1 MDHKGVNKELN
12 LKLSSFICEE
22 KTEKDMQKTTQEN
35 AEAQNQSPKKGE
47 APDLEAPR
55 TPVWAVCKLDTSQK
69 KDKGSPDLFPH
80 TPKSDPPTFPMT
92 PPRPDNKRKLLLCD
106 NLATPRKQRSKL
118 AFFARENVASSSSK
132 YLKITTTP
140 VRNEVN
146 SMDLV
151 NINPFTP
158 QSLRKLLLQAKSKR
172 NYYDPEETEA
182 KKDKIEE
189 GLLPTKS
196 ILQQISMA
204 SRYKTEFFEV
214 EKIGVGAFG
223 TVYKCIKKLD
233 GCVYAIK
240 CSKKRFS
247 DVSSENLDLHEVYAQ
262 AVLGHHP
269 HVVRYYSSWT
279 EDERVII
286 QNEYCNGGSL
296 QVAISQNTK
305 SSNHFQ
311 EPNLKDILHQ
321 ISLGLKYI
329 HQAGMVHLDIKPSN
343 IFICYNMRND
353 SFEGPEEVENED
365 DWFLSASVIYKIG
378 DLSHVTS
385 IRKPKVE
392 EGDSCF
398 LANEILQ
405 KNYEHLPKADIFAL
419 GLTIAAA
426 GGASL
431 PASGDE
437 WHHIR
442 KGNIP
447 SIPQGLSEDFY
458 NLLKKM
464 IHIDPKER
472 PCATSLSR
480 SQVFWPSFAET
491 EALQQQLN
499 LEKSKTA
506 ILEKELREAQQAQFS
521 HDDSEDLEPQKS
533 KKQKTSGGEED
544 FTCEES
550 LP

>member
-1 MDHKGVNKELN
+1 MDHRGVNNELN

-22 KTEKDMQKTTQEN
+22 ETGKEMQKATQEN
-35 AEAQNQSPKKGE
+35 TETQSQSLKKGE
-47 APDLEAPR
+47 VQDLEPPG
-55 TPVWAVCKLDTSQK
+55 TPVQVVCEVDTSQK
-69 KDKGSPDLFPH
+69 RDKGSPDLIPH
-80 TPKSDPPTFPMT
+80 TPKSDPSTFPMT

-106 NLATPRKQRSKL
+106 NLSTPRKQRNKL
-118 AFFARENVASSSSK
+118 AFYARENVPSSSSK

-140 VRNEVN
+140 LNNEVN

-158 QSLRKLLLQAKSKR
+158 QSFRKRLLQSTSKR
-172 NYYDPEETEA
+172 KYCNPEEIEA
-182 KKDKIEE
+182 EKDKKER
-189 GLLPTKS
+189 LLPMKS
-196 ILQQISMA
+196 ILQQINMA
-204 SRYKTEFFEV
+204 SRYETEFFEI

-240 CSKKRFS
+240 CSKKTFS
-247 DVSSENLDLHEVYAQ
+247 DVSSENLDLHEVYAH

-269 HVVRYYSSWT
+269 NVVRYYSSWT
-279 EDERVII
+279 EGDYVII

-305 SSNHFQ
+305 SGNRFQ
-311 EPNLKDILHQ
+311 ESNLKDILHQ

-329 HQAGMVHLDIKPSN
+329 HSAGMVHLDIKPSN
-343 IFICYNMRND
+343 IFICHNMQNV

-378 DLSHVTS
+378 DLGHVTS

-405 KNYEHLPKADIFAL
+405 ENYEHLPKADIFAL

-426 GGASL
+426 AGASL
-431 PASGDE
+431 PAAGDE
-437 WHHIR
+437 WYHIR

-447 SIPQGLSEDFY
+447 YIPQELSDDFC

-464 IHIDPKER
+464 IHTDPQER
-472 PCATSLSR
+472 PSATALSR
-480 SQVFWPSFAET
+480 SQVLWPLFAET
-491 EALQQQLN
+491 AELQQQLN
-499 LEKSKTA
+499 LEKSKIAT
-506 ILEKELREAQQAQFS
+506 LEKKLREARQTQFPQ
-521 HDDSEDLEPQKS
+521 DDSEDWGSQKN
-533 KKQKTSGGEED
+533 KKQKTSTGEED
-544 FTCEES
+544 FTGEES
-550 LP
+550 FA